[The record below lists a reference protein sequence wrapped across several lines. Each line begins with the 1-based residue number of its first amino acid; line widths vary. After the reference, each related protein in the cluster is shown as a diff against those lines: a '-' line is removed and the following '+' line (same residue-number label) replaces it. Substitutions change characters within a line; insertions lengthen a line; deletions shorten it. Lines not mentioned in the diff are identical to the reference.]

1 MPIDIQ
7 NQRSLSKISTKTL
20 KTIVQTICEDLGF
33 KDSEVSI
40 VIMDDPGIHELNLT
54 WRAKDKATDVLSFPQ
69 AEGRV
74 KPGDFVP
81 CLGDIVISAETAAR
95 QAQSIGHSLEDEYR
109 RLLVH
114 GVLHL
119 LGHDHVHGGHQA
131 RIMKQEEDRLLEVI
145 DQVLGAP
152 GAS

>member
-7 NQRSLSKISTKTL
+7 NQRSLSKITTKTL
-20 KTIVQTICEDLGF
+20 KKIVQTICDDLGF
-33 KDSEVSI
+33 SDSEISI
-40 VIMDDPGIHELNLT
+40 VVMDDPGIHELNLT
-54 WRAKDKATDVLSFPQ
+54 WRSKDKPTDVLSFPQ
-69 AEGRV
+69 AEGKV

-81 CLGDIVISAETAAR
+81 CLGDVVISADTAAR
-95 QAQSIGHSLEDEYR
+95 QAETIGHSLEDEYR

-131 RIMKQEEDRLLEVI
+131 RIMKEQENRLLEVL
-145 DQVLGAP
+145 DTELGSAEV
-152 GAS
+152 